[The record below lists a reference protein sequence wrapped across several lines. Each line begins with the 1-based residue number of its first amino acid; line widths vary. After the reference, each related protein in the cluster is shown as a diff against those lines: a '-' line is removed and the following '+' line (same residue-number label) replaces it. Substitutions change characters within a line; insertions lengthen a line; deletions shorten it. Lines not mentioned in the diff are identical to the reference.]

1 MKPEFPDNSGSHRK
15 PDRQRPQSGEAAH
28 HGMVAASGKGLAG
41 LLRTVYSR
49 AWVPG
54 FVHHWLDQTATVFLQ
69 ALRHKNYDYLFR
81 RSVAVSIL
89 LIVLAA
95 LFSELFKEKDVLEL
109 FGPRSELLAISRH
122 TLVVVNAVA
131 RTSLAKRRIK
141 VPKYK
146 PTELALTELDIP
158 EPELG
163 SIDVGPDV
171 PEDQGPSGP
180 GSPTGRARVRRPELL
195 MLVPPIYPKDAEKKK
210 IQGTVNLRIHVTT
223 LGTVDQVEII
233 NSSGLKSMDEA
244 AVKAAKKTRFRPGI
258 KDGQRVPMWISYP
271 IQFSLNKK

>member
-1 MKPEFPDNSGSHRK
+1 MKPDFPDNSG
-15 PDRQRPQSGEAAH
+15 
-28 HGMVAASGKGLAG
+28 
-41 LLRTVYSR
+41 
-49 AWVPG
+49 AWVPE
-54 FVHHWLDQTATVFLQ
+54 FVHHWVNQTAAVFMQ
-69 ALRHKNYDYLFR
+69 AVRHKNYDYLFR

-89 LIVLAA
+89 LLLFAA
-95 LFSELFKEKDVLEL
+95 LFSELFKEEEVMEL
-109 FGPRSELLAISRH
+109 FGPQRQLLSISRH

-163 SIDVGPDV
+163 SIDIGPDV
-171 PEDQGPSGP
+171 PVDQGPSGP
-180 GSPTGRARVRRPELL
+180 GSPDGQARVRRPELL

-233 NSSGLKSMDEA
+233 NSSGLESMDKA
-244 AVKAAKKTRFRPGI
+244 AVKAAQKTRFRPAI

-271 IQFSLNKK
+271 IQFALNQK